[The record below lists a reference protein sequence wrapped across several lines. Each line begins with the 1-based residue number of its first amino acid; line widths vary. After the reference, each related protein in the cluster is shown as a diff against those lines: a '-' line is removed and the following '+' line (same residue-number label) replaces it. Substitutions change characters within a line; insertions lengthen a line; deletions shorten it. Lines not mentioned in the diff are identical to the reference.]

1 MDGDSGTMHA
11 CACACASLT
20 IHGYLEP
27 SVHSHHHQ
35 QHHQKQ
41 ARGLLLKTLVLSLVV
56 TAGIWAFPYEAIG
69 WEPTN
74 EHILVTVRASPA
86 KEGCGAVD

>member
-1 MDGDSGTMHA
+1 MCKPHDTHTYT
-11 CACACASLT
+11 LT
-20 IHGYLEP
+20 NGLSTPTPPPPPPTTI
-27 SVHSHHHQ
+27 Q
-35 QHHQKQ
+35 NKQ

-74 EHILVTVRASPA
+74 EHILVTVR
-86 KEGCGAVD
+86 D